1 MGFLILIKFTMKLFI
16 TNKKYFDET
25 FPNDVNNSYKNS
37 KEIHQEAFRELELS
51 INAKNSIPL
60 CLTPSY
66 KDWGC
71 AILDFVNKKGDVY
84 FYEFSTTA
92 S

>member
-1 MGFLILIKFTMKLFI
+1 MKLFI
-16 TNKKYFDET
+16 TNKKELDER
-25 FPNDVNNSYKNS
+25 FPDDGNKRYKTS

-51 INAKNSIPL
+51 IKAHGTIPL
-60 CLTPSY
+60 VLTPEY

-71 AILDFVNKKGDVY
+71 VLLDFVNKKGSVY
-84 FYEFSTTA
+84 FYEFTTTA

>member
-1 MGFLILIKFTMKLFI
+1 MKLFI
-16 TNKKYFDET
+16 TNKKQLDNL
-25 FPNDVNNSYKNS
+25 FPEDGNNSYQTAKQ
-37 KEIHQEAFRELELS
+37 IHQEAYRELELS
-51 INAKNSIPL
+51 INTNNSIPL

-66 KDWGC
+66 KDDG
-71 AILDFVNKKGDVY
+71 IVLLDFLNKKGDVY

>member
-1 MGFLILIKFTMKLFI
+1 MKLFI
-16 TNKKYFDET
+16 TNKKKLDET
-25 FPNDVNNSYKNS
+25 FPDEYNNRYKTS

-51 INAKNSIPL
+51 INANNSIPL

-66 KDWGC
+66 KDLGC
-71 AILDFVNKKGDVY
+71 VLLDFVNKKGDVY
-84 FYEFSTTA
+84 FYEFTTTA